1 MIFGYKNHEF
11 SYFDVVEQE
20 NIQTAAQISETKQW
34 IQNPNFTSP
43 IEPKWFWKNGTDGDN
58 SDVNATSS
66 SGQANFEVMGETRT
80 FTVVSGII
88 NSSTSLGWK
97 QFNKTGFLLP
107 DTAEINA
114 SGGYVS
120 HFWDDDPNQF
130 PSVQWKTNISMPI
143 DMSDYIITS
152 ASLEVIVNATVSDDV
167 DTPNDGAYWE
177 NFAIGDS
184 VTYYSQI
191 SDLDYNPPLY
201 TVASNKTKYL
211 GQNSPSSLTLTNKS
225 LETVSE
231 VDLITALNS
240 AFDKDVEHSNFTLTL
255 GIDIYSEDNLGSND
269 PDTFD
274 ELIIKTCNL
283 TFTVMKK
290 IDQST
295 TLSWNQV
302 GNKITGA
309 SVQILDAN
317 FNFLYKVNKTWPTS
331 APLSELRFYINNKSY
346 DLGII
351 KLSSATTSFQ
361 EAISGGFDV
370 TDLIAANVNISVS
383 LEVFLKDTF
392 ELDEVYR
399 ISIKDVYLNISYIK
413 SFPDYGSELQL
424 FLNDENKTA
433 DPVIQ
438 IAYFDTLNVT
448 VMYKENETRTH
459 ISNSTINIEGK
470 VSGNL
475 TEDDILEQY
484 YILVN
489 TSELGLGASILTVSA
504 QKDNYEA
511 KSVQI
516 YVEVIEQ
523 PTELQLVIDNIER
536 SGNETIDVKFNELL
550 NITVFFK
557 DNLTKTHING
567 VEVNLLGI
575 GNFNETINH
584 YNLTLNTNELNQGI
598 NILTIFAHLDNFQS
612 QTIQFFINVT
622 EIETELLLF
631 MDGNQTYDGYMIN
644 AQINEFINLTI
655 YYQNNNTKEHITGA
669 SVDLLGLGSLNES
682 NNQYNYSLNTNDLVQ
697 GINVLTIYAQ
707 LNTYQSQTFQFFISL
722 EERVTNLLL
731 FVDEDQKYP
740 SDTLNTQFDENLNI
754 TVLYRDDNTNMHISG
769 ASVELLGIGFL
780 NETSNQYNISIST
793 NILEKGINILTIFA
807 QLSGYQPKTIQFF
820 INVDD
825 RATELLL
832 YINGVQLNES
842 DTIQV
847 EIDENI
853 NITTLYRDALT
864 KLHLGGASVELLGIG
879 FLNETSNRYN
889 ITINSNDLALGV
901 NILTIFTQLS
911 NYQPNSIQIF
921 VDVIK
926 KATSFILYLNE
937 IDKTNDPVLTL
948 PINSLLNLTIK
959 YLHNQTSLEISG
971 ALLQLIGEG
980 LTENII
986 ENVNFSQYSF
996 ILNTTELGI
1005 GIKLFTIV
1013 AQATDYQIS
1022 TVDIRITVNR
1032 ISTSMSTFSG
1042 ETYIDISSEDD
1053 FHIRIVLNNTDF
1065 SEIILNATVTY
1076 RWEGGQ
1082 GELVDLDND
1091 GIYEAVLQ
1099 NVPAGSYV
1107 ISITAYA
1114 GEDYEFE
1121 IYEIILNAR
1130 AVPGFDF
1137 TPIIALLSIGIV
1149 GLGTF
1154 IVLYQ
1159 KYFKYP
1165 SKVRKIRKLR
1175 KRISKN
1181 KKLNPISLQTRD
1193 EILKSKIQINK
1204 QMLDQEKLPPETKIQ
1219 DKDLDFKKKGGGE
1232 VIE

>member
-58 SDVNATSS
+58 SDVNSTSS

-295 TLSWNQV
+295 TLSWNQI
-302 GNKITGA
+302 GDKITGS

-317 FNFLYKVNKTWPTS
+317 FNFKYKINKTWPTS

-346 DLGII
+346 DVGII
-351 KLSSATTSFQ
+351 KLSTANGSFQ

-370 TDLIAANVNISVS
+370 TDLITANVNISVS
-383 LEVFLKDTF
+383 LQLFLKDTF
-392 ELDEVYR
+392 ELEEVYS
-399 ISIKDVYLNISYIK
+399 ISITEVYLNISYIK
-413 SFPDYGSELQL
+413 TFPDYGSKLNL
-424 FLNDENKTA
+424 FLNEQNKTA

-438 IAYFDTLNVT
+438 VSYFNTLNITVT
-448 VMYKENETRTH
+448 YTDNETGEH
-459 ISNSTINIEGK
+459 LSNSNVIIEGK
-470 VSGNL
+470 ISNNL
-475 TEDDILEQY
+475 TEDQVNENY
-484 YILVN
+484 YIYVN
-489 TSELGLGASILTVSA
+489 VSDLGFGAKILTVTA
-504 QKDNYEA
+504 QKVNYES
-511 KSVQI
+511 KSFQI

-523 PTELQLVIDNIER
+523 PTDLKLLIDNVER
-536 SGNETIDVKFNELL
+536 SENETIDVRFNEIL
-550 NITVFFK
+550 NVTAYFTY
-557 DNLTKTHING
+557 NTTTHVTG
-567 VEVNLLGI
+567 ATVNLLGFGI
-575 GNFNETINH
+575 FNESINH
-584 YNLTLNTNELNQGI
+584 YNITLNTNN
-598 NILTIFAHLDNFQS
+598 LD
-612 QTIQFFINVT
+612 
-622 EIETELLLF
+622 
-631 MDGNQTYDGYMIN
+631 
-644 AQINEFINLTI
+644 
-655 YYQNNNTKEHITGA
+655 
-669 SVDLLGLGSLNES
+669 
-682 NNQYNYSLNTNDLVQ
+682 Q

-707 LNTYQSQTFQFFISL
+707 LQNYQSQTIQLFVNVQ
-722 EERVTNLLL
+722 ERDTTLLL
-731 FVDEDQKYP
+731 FIEDNQVNP
-740 SDTLNTQFDENLNI
+740 SGTFNTQFGENLNI
-754 TVLYRDDNTNMHISG
+754 TVFYQDDNTSTYIGG
-769 ASVELLGIGFL
+769 ANLELLGIGTL
-780 NETSNQYNISIST
+780 NETSNQYNISIET
-793 NILEKGINILTIFA
+793 NILVRGVNVLTIFA
-807 QLSGYQPKTIQFF
+807 YSNGYQDNTIQFF
-820 INVDD
+820 INVNE

-832 YINGVQLNES
+832 YLDGVQFNDS
-842 DTIQV
+842 DTFQV
-847 EIDENI
+847 EINEDI
-853 NITTLYRDALT
+853 NIIAFFRDDFT
-864 KLHLGGASVELLGIG
+864 DLHLNNASVELLGIG
-879 FLNETSNRYN
+879 ILNETSNQYN
-889 ITINSNDLALGV
+889 ITINSSGFELGS
-901 NILTIFTQLS
+901 NILSVFAQLEF
-911 NYQPNSIQIF
+911 YQPNSIQIF
-921 VDVIK
+921 VEVVK
-926 KATSFILYLNE
+926 KATYLIINLNGV
-937 IDKTNDPVLTL
+937 DKTNDPDLHL
-948 PINSLLNLTIK
+948 PINSLLNITIK
-959 YLHNQTSLEISG
+959 YLHNQTGFEISG

-980 LTENII
+980 LTENLI
-986 ENVNFSQYSF
+986 ENVNFSHYSF
-996 ILNTTELGI
+996 ILDTRTLGI
-1005 GIKLFTIV
+1005 GTNLFTVV
-1013 AQATDYQIS
+1013 AQATDFQVS
-1022 TVDIRITVNR
+1022 TINLRITVDSIR
-1032 ISTSMSTFSG
+1032 TSINTITG
-1042 ETYIDISSEDD
+1042 EAFFDINSEDD
-1053 FHIRIVLNNTDF
+1053 FQIQIVLNDTDF
-1065 SEIILNATVTY
+1065 GGIIENASVTY
-1076 RWEGGQ
+1076 RWGRGQ
-1082 GELVDLDND
+1082 GELIDLDND
-1091 GIYEAVLQ
+1091 GIYNAVLQ
-1099 NVPAGSYV
+1099 DVPTGSYV
-1107 ISITAYA
+1107 VSIIAYA
-1114 GEDYEFE
+1114 GENYEFE
-1121 IYEIILNAR
+1121 TFEIIINAR
-1130 AVPGFDF
+1130 TKPGFDF
-1137 TPIIALLSIGIV
+1137 TYIILLLSIGIV
-1149 GLGTF
+1149 GLGTYF
-1154 IVLYQ
+1154 ALYQ

-1165 SKVRKIRKLR
+1165 PKVRKIRKLR
-1175 KRISKN
+1175 KKISKN
-1181 KKLNPISLQTRD
+1181 KKLNPVSLQTRED
-1193 EILKSKIQINK
+1193 IIKNKIQQNVESLGEKRLSKDSKFQVKGIDLTK
-1204 QMLDQEKLPPETKIQ
+1204 QEGEEK
-1219 DKDLDFKKKGGGE
+1219 
-1232 VIE
+1232 IE